1 EWQTARTDGSNP
13 VARGRR
19 SCDNLMMTLSESS
32 AEKEL
37 RDLLQSDAFSGVV
50 AVAIEGRPLI
60 EFAGGFANR
69 RTGRPNTLQ
78 TRFATA
84 SVSKMFTAVC
94 IGRLVDAGHCR
105 FDQPLVDIVPALRR
119 HFDRDLSLES
129 LLSHQSGLGD
139 YIDDDAELPFAGMDL
154 DRLDCPEAFLAVR
167 SSSAAS
173 SCGNVPLQFRRIH
186 FVGT

>member
-1 EWQTARTDGSNP
+1 PRLLEGTHNSAIASSSLTQCQTALLDGSNP

-37 RDLLQSDAFSGVV
+37 RDVLQSDAFSGVA

-60 EFAGGFANR
+60 EFAGGCANR

-94 IGRLVDAGHCR
+94 VARLVDAGRCR
-105 FDQPLVDIVPALRR
+105 FDQPLVNIVPALHS
-119 HFDRDLSLES
+119 HFDDDLSLAS
-129 LLSHQSGLGD
+129 LLSHRSGLGD
-139 YIDDDAELPFAGMDL
+139 YID
-154 DRLDCPEAFLAVR
+154 
-167 SSSAAS
+167 
-173 SCGNVPLQFRRIH
+173 
-186 FVGT
+186 